1 MRYTLTFL
9 EDDYERLTGHLFPF
23 MQENAAYLLCGLSR
37 SAEECRL
44 LVREVIPV
52 GPDEI
57 DHASPVHMQI
67 RQASYLRSIKMAADR
82 KLCFVFVHSHPPEIP
97 KHSPQDDATEA
108 SLFQTAYIRI
118 HRDAAVHGSIVF
130 STPDEPKGRAWLED
144 GTTKELACIRVIGKR
159 FRFATEGANVPLRLN
174 FFSRQVLA
182 FGEDLQKLLQQ
193 LTIGIVGAGGTGS
206 AVAEQLIR
214 LGVGRLI
221 VADREP
227 LEDSNVTRVYGSRVR
242 DAGEKKVEI
251 LKKYA
256 EAIGLGT
263 IVEAVPGNITRR
275 SVIERFRSCD
285 LIFGC
290 TDREAGRSVL
300 TAMALYYYIPVFDL
314 GVKID
319 SQDGTVKSV
328 EGRITTLLPGAACLF
343 CRGRISGD
351 VIAAEILQ
359 ENDPEEYKRR
369 RVQGYVPELEGHA
382 PAVIPFTSAVA
393 SFAINEFFHRL
404 SGYMG
409 EDRASTEVFLLFDD
423 SRISRN
429 STPPDGECM
438 CSDRRRWGRGD
449 TNPLLG
455 MTWGSES

>member
-9 EDDYERLTGHLFPF
+9 EDDYDRLTRHLFPF
-23 MQENAAYLLCGLSR
+23 VQENAAYLLCGISR
-37 SAEECRL
+37 SMEECRL

-52 GPDEI
+52 GPEDI

-67 RQASYLRSIKMAADR
+67 RQASYLRAIKMAAER
-82 KLCFVFVHSHPPEIP
+82 KLCFVFVHSHPPEVP
-97 KHSPQDDATEA
+97 QHSPQDDATEA
-108 SLFQTAYIRI
+108 PLFRTAYTRI
-118 HRDAAVHGSIVF
+118 HEDAAVHASIVF
-130 STPDEPKGRAWLED
+130 STPDEPKGRVWLED
-144 GTTKELACIRVIGKR
+144 GQTAELACIRVIGKR
-159 FRFATEGANVPLRLN
+159 FQFATGRTDAPLRLN
-174 FFSRQVLA
+174 YFSRQVLA

-214 LGVGRLI
+214 LGVGRII
-221 VADREP
+221 VADREV

-242 DAGEKKVEI
+242 DAGDKKVDI
-251 LKKYA
+251 LKRHA
-256 EAIGLGT
+256 EEIGLGT
-263 IVEAVPGNITRR
+263 VIEELPGNITRR
-275 SVIERFRSCD
+275 SVIARFRSCD

-290 TDREAGRSVL
+290 TDREAGRSIL
-300 TAMALYYYIPVFDL
+300 TTLALYYYIPVFDL

-319 SQDGTVKSV
+319 SEDGTVKSV

-343 CRGRISGD
+343 CRGRISSD

-359 ENDPEEYKRR
+359 ENDPDEYKRR
-369 RVQGYVPELEGHA
+369 RAQGYVPELEGHA

-429 STPPDGECM
+429 STPPDRECM
-438 CSDRRRWGRGD
+438 CSDRRKWGRGD
-449 TNPLLG
+449 AEPFLG
-455 MTWGSES
+455 MTWGRDL